1 MKELKSKICLFGAVL
16 AFMLLTGCGV
26 LYTNIKTP
34 LPSLSVNANA
44 ASQAKVGKATCTSY
58 VWAVALGDCSTEAA
72 MKNGDISKVHHVDYK
87 GKSYL
92 LGLYIE
98 DTLTVYGE

>member
-1 MKELKSKICLFGAVL
+1 
-16 AFMLLTGCGV
+16 MLLTGCGA
-26 LYTNIKTP
+26 LYTDVKTP
-34 LPSLSVNANA
+34 MPSLSIKVNAD
-44 ASQAKVGKATCTSY
+44 SMSKVGKATCSSY
-58 VWAVALGDCSTEAA
+58 LWLVALGDCSTTAA

>member
-1 MKELKSKICLFGAVL
+1 MGAVL
-16 AFMLLTGCGV
+16 TFMLLTGCGV

-34 LPSLSVNANA
+34 LPSLSINTNA
-44 ASQAKVGKATCTSY
+44 ASQSKVGKATCLSY

-87 GKSYL
+87 EKSYFFSI
-92 LGLYIE
+92 YSE
-98 DTLTVYGE
+98 YTVVVYGE